1 MWSPSL
7 ALVCVALCAAPGL
20 ACKPKA
26 TPPAEAEDTAKATP
40 PPERLAQDEPR
51 AMWRPLPQH
60 PATPMTLKALHLD
73 RAARVGALSLPGQAE
88 PRPLVAVGL
97 NPCLEGWALQGF
109 YLEGQDSPKLMA
121 TQAYR
126 LPQASLK
133 LNASMRLQDID
144 HPTRELTLKLTHH
157 DEARIAGEL
166 EVKAQDAKGSSEVT
180 TLRFDG
186 PNQGLVASEG
196 LGPKGCFSTGYA
208 HRPGDP
214 SSYLGP
220 VTGVWERV
228 GFYTISLWLD
238 GQTRLSV
245 LWRVAPQHIKAGELV
260 KLDLASVF
268 KAHDQHDVRVLF
280 ETLKPAEGDQPAS
293 WQKEPVEAGQLTIS
307 AQKTDVAGP
316 LRVELR
322 DIKLTPALRSRA
334 AWASTP
340 LMPPLTLVA
349 GFSTDRRGL
358 SVPHYSPAPS
368 PAP

>member
-1 MWSPSL
+1 MWSSSR
-7 ALVCVALCAAPGL
+7 ALWCVALCAAQWL

-26 TPPAEAEDTAKATP
+26 APVTEPEDAPKATP
-40 PPERLAQDEPR
+40 TPERPAQDEPR

-73 RAARVGALSLPGQAE
+73 RAARVGSLSLPGQAE

-109 YLEGQDSPKLMA
+109 YLDGQDEAKLLA
-121 TQAYR
+121 TPAYV
-126 LPQASLK
+126 LPQVALK
-133 LNASMRLQDID
+133 LNASMQLQDID
-144 HPTRELTLKLTHH
+144 HPTRAMTLNLTHH
-157 DEARIAGEL
+157 DEARLAGTL
-166 EVKAQDAKGSSEVT
+166 EVKTQGAQGLSEVT

-186 PNQGLVASEG
+186 PNQGLVAAEG
-196 LGPKGCFSTGYA
+196 LGSKGCFSTGYA
-208 HRPGDP
+208 HRPNDP

-238 GQTRLSV
+238 RQTRLSV

-260 KLDLASVF
+260 KLDLAAVF
-268 KAHDQHDVRVLF
+268 KAHEQHDVRVMF
-280 ETLKPAEGDQPAS
+280 ETLKPADGEQPAS

-307 AQKTDVAGP
+307 AEKADVAGP

-334 AWASTP
+334 AWETTP
-340 LMPPLTLVA
+340 LMPPLTLVV

-358 SVPHYSPAPS
+358 SVPHYSPPT